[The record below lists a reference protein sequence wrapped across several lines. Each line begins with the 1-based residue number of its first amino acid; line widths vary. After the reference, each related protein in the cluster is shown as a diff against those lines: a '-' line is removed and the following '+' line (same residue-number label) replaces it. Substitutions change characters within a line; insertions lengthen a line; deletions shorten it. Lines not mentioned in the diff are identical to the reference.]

1 MTGLVRVFAGV
12 LAVAAVVVATALGFS
27 RWSTEQQAATRRA
40 LDARATE
47 LTLRALAPGS
57 PLACLDQVANATV
70 EAACEKA
77 LFASPEM
84 VAAAVAYVDARLTLL
99 ADGLA
104 LAAAD
109 RTYEASL
116 ERMRQAIENDRYG
129 IVAHVLATRGCLSG
143 ECPVLKLLRD
153 PRQVATNLRERTFDA
168 QIVLHAAAWRGD
180 TALAAVSSPAAVLA
194 PGTTTGAPP
203 PSGVP
208 LGPKYDFP
216 SAASIPP
223 VSIMNAE
230 PALPPNSDAAGAPRP
245 PRRPATPS
253 RDPQQAA
260 GAAPSPAPPPSA
272 AVPPAPPGTLAN
284 PR

>member
-1 MTGLVRVFAGV
+1 MTGLVRVFACA
-12 LAVAAVVVATALGFS
+12 LAVAAAVVAAALAFS
-27 RWSTEQQAATRRA
+27 RWSTDQQAAARRA
-40 LDARATE
+40 LEARATE
-47 LTLRALAPGS
+47 LTLRTLAPGS

-70 EAACEKA
+70 ETACEKA

-104 LAAAD
+104 LAARD
-109 RTYEASL
+109 RIYEASI

-143 ECPVLKLLRD
+143 ECPALKLLRD

-180 TALAAVSSPAAVLA
+180 TALAAVSTPPAV
-194 PGTTTGAPP
+194 PGPAITTGASP

-208 LGPKYDFP
+208 LNPKYDFP

-230 PALPPNSDAAGAPRP
+230 PAPPPNSDPAAAPKP
-245 PRRPATPS
+245 PRRPAAPA

-260 GAAPSPAPPPSA
+260 APAPSTPAPTA
-272 AVPPAPPGTLAN
+272 AAPPAPPGTLAN